1 MKSTK
6 RKIMTLSG
14 MLIAVALLFSIFT
27 VSSKAASKM
36 PEASNGV
43 VKLTEDVTLTAG
55 YVVPAGTLS
64 RQRPRPRDDGCLGKP
79 YARRRTRTHH
89 DLDADRRMRA
99 VFLSEARLCRDRGVR
114 LSGGR
119 TGTDTL

>member
-6 RKIMTLSG
+6 GKIMTLSG

-43 VKLTEDVTLTAG
+43 VKLTEDVTLDAG
-55 YVVPAGTLS
+55 YVVSAGTTL
-64 RQRPRPRDDGCLGKP
+64 
-79 YARRRTRTHH
+79 TI
-89 DLDADRRMRA
+89 DLNGHTIKTTKGLKAD
-99 VFLSEARLCRDRGVR
+99 VITVE
-114 LSGGR
+114 
-119 TGTDTL
+119 